1 MRPILV
7 VVSAPLLQLFA
18 GICKRQE
25 PVCVQALRPE
35 PPVERFDVGIVC
47 RLAGPGEVQRDVV
60 GIGPQVQ
67 VAADELGA
75 LVDPDRLRIAN
86 HGAGHLEGLDDVFAT
101 LAEAL
106 T

>member
-67 VAADELGA
+67 VAADELGEFCVQRQVA
-75 LVDPDRLRIAN
+75 FGIEVEAVGP
-86 HGAGHLEGLDDVFAT
+86 DDVRP
-101 LAEAL
+101 
-106 T
+106 